1 MATRDIR
8 QRALQKIAALSAGS
22 AAPGIENSD
31 LDRLCK
37 ACSSHAKAP
46 TNANG
51 YTSRPAVGRISMTIR
66 EFEVLVALCKA
77 APLVQSAQSAQ
88 RLTRQLVPYIL
99 DSHVQAFVPSPFF
112 RRIEPSPTES
122 LSFHVTAAL
131 LSLGIKHHDA
141 HESVSDSIW
150 AFLNA
155 CARSTEA
162 GLPHSVPSSRA
173 PNGHGNALSETGED
187 EGDIKDAI
195 RTATTAVS
203 LLGFLDAAAAQADFW
218 QSGGR
223 LALVVR
229 LRNVLSE
236 PFLTAAETSFSTIR
250 NSQSTDRT
258 VKEWKRHLR
267 NYWETGRP
275 LSAMLLQKSF
285 MHLLVAATSLLVAEA
300 PALKRTHVLDLL
312 LTGNGLLRPM
322 SARSGDADYQSI
334 EIFANAVID
343 QMNYLEASSDFVRM
357 SSVAQQ
363 KLAFSI
369 RGSALVGYLNCSRLN
384 EDAADAGILMGWL
397 EESLV
402 DPAQMA
408 DDCLSSVVL
417 KSLALICRISPDYA
431 ANVSRMLPRYIVQS
445 GARGMSIDIASAGL
459 ASVLRMLSTDAIITT
474 IYTLGNVLSAG
485 NERALT
491 NGDSVLNMST
501 GNLDN
506 VAQMYQG
513 RHLTGSSISLQFNN
527 DEESSVI
534 YENVVQAICGIASAS
549 KDTKITA
556 LAQSVLLQKIDKI
569 NSTVDA
575 KIIPAA
581 AMLALTGGQ
590 LEFRSLLKTFTRIC
604 HIATVEN
611 RPGLLT
617 AVKNARNF
625 LSANLRKGSPL
636 QEIYLEHML
645 TDIIS
650 KGDVHQT
657 HHAKE
662 SDVELAACEIS
673 ELLQPLAVF
682 MSTNNLALDGA
693 ADDDAHALI
702 RDTWFNIVVHGFT
715 PLSQRGKKYIN
726 ELRIMAVHSPP
737 LVAEQR
743 GEQVE
748 SDIELNTVLRR
759 GMSSEREATQKKN
772 LAELVPGKASEIR
785 GLSYRKVIFLQSAYL
800 VESLRADA
808 GDCTKALSYFLEPGM
823 RHGDVSSIME
833 GITSVV
839 VDNYLKKTLSG
850 TDVSFSAQYAA
861 SQLAAIFC
869 SCCHRIERV
878 QQASYV
884 CADRII
890 RDVPSALCHR
900 SSLFALLELLS
911 LMWTSCL
918 ESETDMYSPRS
929 TFTSLRGNV
938 TVELSDDY
946 NLRRFTLNMLYKK
959 AKLWVSS
966 VISLAPADVKG
977 LLQTY
982 LSEWDD
988 DGNYGH
994 ISLGRSF
1001 AMELGF
1007 SIPTSDQR
1015 LTSLDRFGECGINT
1029 ASNFV
1034 AQYTSRQEY
1043 RNAEPLS
1050 EQSMSWLSFER
1061 LDRKSSFETADVEI
1075 TGAIS
1080 ALARLEERVLQKKP
1094 TPISDVH
1101 GILRRAAS
1109 LLCRSSG
1116 DQSAIVQYLVGIPF
1130 AMFSKVSMKL
1140 GISLWLGV
1148 MHECPRM
1155 QPRILGTVLQHW
1167 EFSIQRHQGLFNP
1180 AVYDPDAFFVEMQFA
1195 PSDAAAVFKHGQYV
1209 HNLLAPHTRLL
1220 LFFQSHFNATRLGSV
1235 DVQKGFLRMLDVT
1248 LAAIRASGKP
1258 HPIARE
1264 LWFQIVLFGLRMLR
1278 FSSTLSAIAQLRL
1291 KDKILSAALCWFA
1304 GTLKWSFGSSNL
1316 QLKTEIRLLS
1326 DVMAAVKAVSFIGST
1341 APHHQASASTADT
1354 VAKSL
1359 QAKEQLL
1366 LLLLENEQVRLS
1378 VWAYPLHDTG
1388 KTHPHLAITHSSSSS
1403 SSNKG
1408 VIEVRRLQ
1416 VLTPHNYNV
1425 TDVSKALVPLVRTA
1439 WQESPSLAIQLAAR
1453 FPNPRILKD
1462 VRWLLLNFPAKAMD
1476 EPDALSLL
1484 LDGELPHDVSFQL
1497 KFLLFWA
1504 PVNPITA
1511 VTYFM
1516 PSFDY
1521 HPYLIQYA
1529 MRALESHSVDKT
1541 FFYVPQIVQTL
1552 RYDALGYVARYIL
1565 ETAQFS
1571 QLFAHQIIWNMKAN
1585 AYKDDDAQI
1594 PDAIKPTLDGVMTRM
1609 TRSFSLVDRQF
1620 YEREFAFFD
1629 EVTSISGKLKPLI
1642 KRSKPEKKQ
1651 KIEEELRKIKVEVGV
1666 YLPSNPDGVVIGI
1679 DRKSGKPLQSHAKAP
1694 FMATFR
1700 IKKSRGGDD
1709 KTDEML
1715 EQVNENAA
1723 VAIANG
1729 TNKNNALVKSATEK
1743 STDGLAVPGARSEN
1757 GALTPGSSVLAP
1769 ENTIEI
1775 WQSAI
1780 FKVGDDCRQDVLALQ
1795 MIAAF
1800 RGIFQ
1805 SVGLDVYVFPYRVTA
1820 TAPGC
1825 GVIDVLPNS
1834 VSRDMLGREAVNG
1847 LYDYFISKYGNED
1860 ALRFQAARNNFV
1872 KSMAAYSVISFL
1884 LQFKDRHNGNI
1895 MIDDAGHILHID
1907 FGFCFDIAPGG
1918 IKFERAPFKLTSEML
1933 AVMGGSTEHQA
1944 FQWFEEL
1951 CVKSFL
1957 ASRPY
1962 AEKLA
1967 QMVLLMMDSGLPCFK
1982 PESVKHFRER
1992 FVLEKTEREAA
2003 DFMRDLIKKSYASY
2017 STGLYDQF
2025 QWMTNGIPYASN

>member
-1 MATRDIR
+1 MATLDIR
-8 QRALQKIAALSAGS
+8 QRALEKIAALSAATTT
-22 AAPGIENSD
+22 AAFEKSD

-37 ACSSHAKAP
+37 ACPSHAKAP
-46 TNANG
+46 SNANG
-51 YTSRPAVGRISMTIR
+51 YASRSLAGRVPMTIR
-66 EFEVLVALCKA
+66 EFEVLLALCKA
-77 APLVQSAQSAQ
+77 APLVRSGQSAQ
-88 RLTRQLVPYIL
+88 RLTRQLLPYIL
-99 DSHVQAFVPSPFF
+99 DSHVQTFVPSPFF
-112 RRIEPSPTES
+112 RRVEPSPTES

-131 LSLGIKHHDA
+131 LSLGIHHNDV
-141 HESVSDSIW
+141 HEAVSDNVW

-155 CARSTEA
+155 CARTTDTI
-162 GLPHSVPSSRA
+162 LPPSASSSRIL
-173 PNGHGNALSETGED
+173 NGNGSSSNVNSSIASDAGED
-187 EGDIKDAI
+187 DGNLDDAI
-195 RTATTAVS
+195 RTATIAVA

-218 QSGGR
+218 RSGGR
-223 LALVVR
+223 LALVSR
-229 LRNVLSE
+229 LRKVVSE
-236 PFLTAAETSFSTIR
+236 PFLVAVETAFSTIR
-250 NSQSTDRT
+250 NSDSTNRL
-258 VKEWKRHLR
+258 VKEWNRHLR
-267 NYWETGRP
+267 HYWEMGRP
-275 LSAMLLQKSF
+275 LGAMLLQQSF
-285 MHLLVAATSLLVAEA
+285 MHLLVAATSLLVAEV
-300 PALKRTHVLDLL
+300 PALKRTQVLDLL
-312 LTGNGLLRPM
+312 LSGEGLLRPI
-322 SARSGDADYQSI
+322 SARSGDADYQSV
-334 EIFANAVID
+334 EIFANAVVD
-343 QMNYLEASSDFVRM
+343 HMNYLEASSDFVSM
-357 SSVAQQ
+357 GSAAQL

-369 RGSALVGYLNCSRLN
+369 RSSALIGYLNCSRLN
-384 EDAADAGILMGWL
+384 EDAADADILMGWL
-397 EESLV
+397 EKSLV

-408 DDCLSSVVL
+408 DDELSSVVL
-417 KSLALICRISPDYA
+417 KSLALICRISPEYA
-431 ANVSRMLPRYIVQS
+431 ANVSKLLPRYIVQS
-445 GARGMSIDIASAGL
+445 GARGVSIDIASAGL

-474 IYTLGNVLSAG
+474 IYTLGNVLSTG
-485 NERALT
+485 NEHSLADGASGLSSSD
-491 NGDSVLNMST
+491 NNLDSV
-501 GNLDN
+501 
-506 VAQMYQG
+506 AQIYQG
-513 RHLTGSSISLQFNN
+513 RQSTGSSISLQMNN
-527 DEESSVI
+527 EEDTSVI
-534 YENVVQAICGIASAS
+534 YGNVVQAICGIASAC
-549 KDTKITA
+549 KDPKITA
-556 LAQSVLLQKIDKI
+556 LAQSMLLQKIDKI
-569 NSTVDA
+569 NTTVDT

-581 AMLALTGGQ
+581 AILALTGGQ

-604 HIATVEN
+604 HVAIVEN
-611 RPGLLT
+611 RPSLLT
-617 AVKNARNF
+617 AVMNARNHI
-625 LSANLRKGSPL
+625 SSHVEKDSPL
-636 QEIYLEHML
+636 YDIYWEHML
-645 TDIIS
+645 DDVIS

-662 SDVELAACEIS
+662 SDIELAAGEIS

-682 MSTNNLALDGA
+682 MSANELALYGA
-693 ADDDAHALI
+693 VDDDAHAMI
-702 RDTWFNIVVHGFT
+702 RDAWFNIVVHGFT
-715 PLSQRGKKYIN
+715 PLSPRGKKYIN
-726 ELRIMAVHSPP
+726 ELRVMAVHSPP

-759 GMSSEREATQKKN
+759 GMSSEREAMQKKT
-772 LAELVPGKASEIR
+772 LSELVPGKASEIR
-785 GLSYRKVIFLQSAYL
+785 SLSYRKVIFLQSAYL

-808 GDCTKALSYFLEPGM
+808 GDCTKALSYFLEPSM
-823 RHGDVSSIME
+823 RRGDVSGIME

-839 VDNYLKKTLSG
+839 VDKYLRKTLSG

-878 QQASYV
+878 QQASYI

-911 LMWTSCL
+911 LMWMSCL
-918 ESETDMYSPRS
+918 ESETDMYAPNN
-929 TFTSLRGNV
+929 TFTSARGNV

-946 NLRRFTLNMLYKK
+946 SLRHVTLNTLYRK
-959 AKLWVSS
+959 AKAWVSG
-966 VISLAPADVKG
+966 VIGLAPADVKG

-988 DGNYGH
+988 DGAYGH

-1001 AMELGF
+1001 AMEMGF
-1007 SIPTSDQR
+1007 SIPATDQR
-1015 LTSLDRFGECGINT
+1015 MTSLDRFGEIGINS
-1029 ASNFV
+1029 ASNFI

-1043 RNAEPLS
+1043 RYAEPLPDH
-1050 EQSMSWLSFER
+1050 SMEWLSFIR
-1061 LDRKSSFETADVEI
+1061 IDRRSSFLPNTDSESADAV
-1075 TGAIS
+1075 S
-1080 ALARLEERVLQKKP
+1080 ALAHIEERVLLRKP
-1094 TPISDVH
+1094 TKLGDIQS
-1101 GILRRAAS
+1101 ILRRAAS
-1109 LLCRSSG
+1109 LLCRCQG
-1116 DQSAIVQYLVGIPF
+1116 DQNAIVQYLVSIPF
-1130 AMFSKVSMKL
+1130 AMFSKASIKL
-1140 GISLWLGV
+1140 GVSLWLGV
-1148 MHECPRM
+1148 MHESPRM
-1155 QPRILGTVLQHW
+1155 EPRILSAVLQHW
-1167 EFSIQRHQGLFNP
+1167 EVSIQRRQGLFNP
-1180 AVYDPDAFFVEMQFA
+1180 AVTDPDPFFVEMQFA
-1195 PSDAAAVFKHGQYV
+1195 PTDSASVTKRGQHV
-1209 HNLLAPHTRLL
+1209 HNLLGPHTRLL
-1220 LFFQSHFNATRLGSV
+1220 QFLQSHFNATRLGSV
-1235 DVQKGFLRMLDVT
+1235 DVQKSFLRMLDVT
-1248 LAAIRASGKP
+1248 LDAVKTTGKP

-1264 LWFQIVLFGLRMLR
+1264 LWFQIILFGLRVLR
-1278 FSSTLSAIAQLRL
+1278 FSSTISSIAQWRL
-1291 KDKILSAALCWFA
+1291 KDKILSAALSWFS

-1326 DVMAAVKAVSFIGST
+1326 DVLAAVKAVSFIGSHQGTT
-1341 APHHQASASTADT
+1341 AT
-1354 VAKSL
+1354 KSL
-1359 QAKEQLL
+1359 QAKEDLL
-1366 LLLLENEQVRLS
+1366 LLLLENEQLRLS
-1378 VWAYPLHDTG
+1378 VWAYPLNEPSKAQSHMAVNHGINNT
-1388 KTHPHLAITHSSSSS
+1388 
-1403 SSNKG
+1403 KG
-1408 VIEVRRLQ
+1408 VIE
-1416 VLTPHNYNV
+1416 NII
-1425 TDVSKALVPLVRTA
+1425 PLIRTA
-1439 WQESPSLAIQLAAR
+1439 WQESPSLAIELATR
-1453 FPNPRILKD
+1453 FQNLRVHRE
-1462 VRWLLLNFPAKAMD
+1462 VRWLLLNFPSKAID
-1476 EPDALSLL
+1476 EPDALPIL
-1484 LDGELPHDVSFQL
+1484 LDGALPHDVSFQL
-1497 KFLLFWA
+1497 KYLLYWA
-1504 PVNPITA
+1504 PINPITA

-1516 PSFDY
+1516 PSYEY

-1529 MRALESHSVDKT
+1529 MRALESHSVDIT

-1594 PDAIKPTLDGVMTRM
+1594 PDAIKPTLDGVMARM
-1609 TRSFSLVDRQF
+1609 TTSFSPVDREF
-1620 YEREFAFFD
+1620 YEREFSFFD

-1700 IKKSRGGDD
+1700 IKNPKAAR
-1709 KTDEML
+1709 
-1715 EQVNENAA
+1715 VNGNAA
-1723 VAIANG
+1723 SAVANG
-1729 TNKNNALVKSATEK
+1729 TGNNSTALVKVATNG
-1743 STDGLAVPGARSEN
+1743 SPHGSGVSGANVSGRH
-1757 GALTPGSSVLAP
+1757 GALAL
-1769 ENTIEI
+1769 ENTVEV

-1805 SVGLDVYVFPYRVTA
+1805 SVGLDVFVFPYRVTA

-1933 AVMGGSTEHQA
+1933 AVMGGSTDQQA

-1951 CVKSFL
+1951 CIKAFL

-1962 AEKLA
+1962 AEKLS

-2003 DFMRDLIKKSYASY
+2003 EFMRDLIKKSYASY